1 MFEFI
6 NTLLIGITAGS
17 IYSLMAISI
26 VLVWRS
32 TRVINFA
39 AGGLALASS
48 FVGAAIL
55 EKTGSFW
62 IALPIAMVAG
72 AVFSAFI
79 EFFFL
84 RPLLK
89 RSGDKGAEIF
99 LPIIATLGLLGI
111 IKTILSYIYGDR
123 IGSLPPPL
131 SDKGFIVSGESI
143 ALSPMRI
150 LILGIVLL
158 LMISLT
164 LIFQR
169 TNLGLSLRA
178 SSFAPEIS
186 RLAGIRV
193 DLIRTVGW
201 AISGAAGAT
210 AGILQTTNGS
220 GSVAP
225 ESFEFSL
232 LLVFGFVAAVI
243 GGIESLIGAVLG
255 GLTLGIILAI
265 ILMYVGG
272 SLVFIAAFLILILI
286 LLLRPQG
293 IIGTKG
299 GRRA

>member
-1 MFEFI
+1 M

-48 FVGAAIL
+48 FVGASIL

-62 IALPIAMVAG
+62 IALPLAMVAG

-79 EFFFL
+79 EYFFL

-89 RSGDKGAEIF
+89 RSGDKGSEIF

-111 IKTILSYIYGDR
+111 IKAILSYVYGDE

-143 ALSPMRI
+143 ALSPMRL

-193 DLIRTVGW
+193 DLIRTAGW
-201 AISGAAGAT
+201 AIAGAAGAT

-220 GSVAP
+220 GSVSP
-225 ESFEFSL
+225 DSFEFIL

-243 GGIESLIGAVLG
+243 GGIESLVGAVIG
-255 GLTLGIILAI
+255 GLTLGLILAI
-265 ILMYVGG
+265 ILMYIGG
-272 SLVFIAAFLILILI
+272 SLVFIAAFVILIVV
-286 LLLRPQG
+286 LLVRPQG

>member
-17 IYSLMAISI
+17 IYSLMAIAI

-32 TRVINFA
+32 TRVVNFA

-48 FVGAAIL
+48 FVGAAVL

-62 IALPIAMVAG
+62 IALPLAMVAG
-72 AVFSAFI
+72 AAFSAFI
-79 EFFFL
+79 EYFFL

-89 RSGDKGAEIF
+89 RSGGKGEEIF

-111 IKTILSYIYGDR
+111 IKAILNFIYGDR
-123 IGSLPPPL
+123 VGSLPPPL
-131 SDKGFIVSGESI
+131 SDKGFIVSGQSI
-143 ALSPMRI
+143 ALSPMRV
-150 LILGIVLL
+150 LILGTVLV
-158 LMISLT
+158 LMVFLT

-220 GSVAP
+220 GSIAP

-243 GGIESLIGAVLG
+243 GGIESLIGAVVG
-255 GLTLGIILAI
+255 GLTLGIILAV

-272 SLVFIAAFLILILI
+272 SLVFFAAFLILILV
-286 LLLRPQG
+286 LLIRPQG
-293 IIGTKG
+293 IIGVKG

>member
-1 MFEFI
+1 MFQFV

-17 IYSLMAISI
+17 IYSLMAIAI

-32 TRVINFA
+32 TRVVNFA

-48 FVGAAIL
+48 FVSAAVL

-62 IALPIAMVAG
+62 VSLPIAMLAG
-72 AVFSAFI
+72 ALFSAVV

-89 RSGDKGAEIF
+89 RSGDKNQEIF

-111 IKTILSYIYGDR
+111 IKAILNFIYGDR

-131 SDKGFIVSGESI
+131 SDKGFIVSGQSI
-143 ALSPMRI
+143 ALSPLRI
-150 LILGIVLL
+150 LILATVLV
-158 LMISLT
+158 LMIALT
-164 LIFQR
+164 FIFQR

-178 SSFAPEIS
+178 ASFAPEIS

-193 DLIRTVGW
+193 DFVRTAGW
-201 AISGAAGAT
+201 AISGAAGAA

-220 GSVAP
+220 GAIAP

-255 GLTLGIILAI
+255 GLTLGIILAL
-265 ILMYVGG
+265 ILTYLGS
-272 SLVFIAAFLILILI
+272 SLVFFAAFLILILV
-286 LLLRPQG
+286 LLLRPNG
-293 IIGTKG
+293 IIGAKG

>member
-17 IYSLMAISI
+17 IYSLMAIAI

-32 TRVINFA
+32 TRVVNFA

-62 IALPIAMVAG
+62 IALPLAMAAG
-72 AVFSAFI
+72 AAFSAFI
-79 EFFFL
+79 EYFFL

-89 RSGDKGAEIF
+89 RSGSKGEEIF

-111 IKTILSYIYGDR
+111 IKAILNYIYGDR
-123 IGSLPPPL
+123 VGSLPPPL
-131 SDKGFIVSGESI
+131 SDKGFIFSGQSI
-143 ALSPMRI
+143 ALSPMRV
-150 LILGIVLL
+150 LILGTVLV
-158 LMISLT
+158 LMVLLT

-201 AISGAAGAT
+201 AISGSAGAT

-220 GSVAP
+220 GSISP

-243 GGIESLIGAVLG
+243 GGIESLIGAVVG

-272 SLVFIAAFLILILI
+272 SLVFFAAFLILILV
-286 LLLRPQG
+286 LLIRPQG
-293 IIGTKG
+293 IIGVKG

>member
-1 MFEFI
+1 MFQFI
-6 NTLLIGITAGS
+6 NTLLIGITSGS

-48 FVGAAIL
+48 FVGASIL

-62 IALPIAMVAG
+62 IALPLAMVAG

-79 EFFFL
+79 EYFFL

-89 RSGDKGAEIF
+89 RSGDKGSEIF

-111 IKTILSYIYGDR
+111 IKAILSYVYGDE
-123 IGSLPPPL
+123 IGYLPPPL

-143 ALSPMRI
+143 ALSPMRL

-193 DLIRTVGW
+193 DLIRTAGW
-201 AISGAAGAT
+201 AIAGAAGAT

-220 GSVAP
+220 GSVSP
-225 ESFEFSL
+225 DSFEFIL

-243 GGIESLIGAVLG
+243 GGIESLVGAVIG
-255 GLTLGIILAI
+255 GLTLGLILAI

-272 SLVFIAAFLILILI
+272 SLVFIAAFVILIVV
-286 LLLRPQG
+286 LLVRPQG
-293 IIGTKG
+293 IIGAKG

>member
-1 MFEFI
+1 MFELI

-32 TRVINFA
+32 TRVVNFA

-55 EKTGSFW
+55 DKTGSFW
-62 IALPIAMVAG
+62 IALPLAMVAG
-72 AVFSAFI
+72 AAFSAFI
-79 EFFFL
+79 EYFFL

-111 IKTILSYIYGDR
+111 IKTILNFIYGER

-131 SDKGFIVSGESI
+131 SDIGFIVSGESI
-143 ALSPMRI
+143 ALSPMRL

-193 DLIRTVGW
+193 DLIRTAGW
-201 AISGAAGAT
+201 AISGAAGAS

-220 GSVAP
+220 GSVSP

-243 GGIESLIGAVLG
+243 GGIESLVGAVLG

-272 SLVFIAAFLILILI
+272 SLVFIAAFLILILV
-286 LLLRPQG
+286 LLLRPHG
-293 IIGTKG
+293 IIGSKG

>member
-1 MFEFI
+1 MFQFI

-17 IYSLMAISI
+17 IYALMAIAI

-39 AGGLALASS
+39 QGGLALASS
-48 FVGAAIL
+48 FVGAAVL

-62 IALPIAMVAG
+62 VSLPIAMIAG
-72 AVFSAFI
+72 ALFSAFI

-89 RSGDKGAEIF
+89 RSGDKGEEIF

-111 IKTILSYIYGDR
+111 IKAILNFIYGDR
-123 IGSLPPPL
+123 IGVITPPL

-143 ALSPMRI
+143 ALSPMRL
-150 LILGIVLL
+150 LILGTVLV
-158 LMISLT
+158 LMVVLT

-186 RLAGIRV
+186 RLAGVRV

-220 GSVAP
+220 GSISP

-243 GGIESLIGAVLG
+243 GGIESLVGAVLG
-255 GLTLGIILAI
+255 GLTLGIILSV

-272 SLVFIAAFLILILI
+272 SLVFFAAFLILILV
-286 LLLRPQG
+286 LLLRPHG
-293 IIGTKG
+293 IIGSKG

>member
-1 MFEFI
+1 MFQFV

-17 IYSLMAISI
+17 IYALMAIAI

-39 AGGLALASS
+39 QGGLALASS
-48 FVGAAIL
+48 FVGAAVL

-62 IALPIAMVAG
+62 VSLPIAMIAG
-72 AVFSAFI
+72 AIFSAGI

-89 RSGDKGAEIF
+89 RSGEKEQEIF

-111 IKTILSYIYGDR
+111 IKTILNFIYGDR
-123 IGSLPPPL
+123 IGVITPPL

-143 ALSPMRI
+143 ALSPMRL
-150 LILGIVLL
+150 LILGTVVVL
-158 LMISLT
+158 MVFLT
-164 LIFQR
+164 VIFQR

-186 RLAGIRV
+186 RLAGVRV

-220 GSVAP
+220 GSLSP

-243 GGIESLIGAVLG
+243 GGIESLVGAVLG

-265 ILMYVGG
+265 ILMYIGG
-272 SLVFIAAFLILILI
+272 SLVFFAAFLILILV

-293 IIGTKG
+293 IIGGKG

>member
-32 TRVINFA
+32 TRVVNFA

-48 FVGAAIL
+48 FVGATII

-62 IALPIAMVAG
+62 VALPLAMLAG
-72 AVFSAFI
+72 AAFSAFI
-79 EFFFL
+79 AYFFL

-89 RSGDKGAEIF
+89 RSGDKNQEIF
-99 LPIIATLGLLGI
+99 LPIIATLGILGI
-111 IKTILSYIYGDR
+111 IKSILHFVYGDR
-123 IGSLPPPL
+123 VGVISPPL
-131 SDKGFIVSGESI
+131 SDKGFIISGESI
-143 ALSPMRI
+143 ALSPLRL
-150 LILGIVLL
+150 LILGIVLV
-158 LMISLT
+158 LMIALT

-178 SSFAPEIS
+178 ASFAPEIS
-186 RLAGIRV
+186 RLSGIRV

-220 GSVAP
+220 GSVTP
-225 ESFEFSL
+225 EAFEFSL

-243 GGIESLIGAVLG
+243 GGIESLVGAVMG
-255 GLTLGIILAI
+255 GLTLGIILAL
-265 ILMYVGG
+265 ILTYIGG
-272 SLVFIAAFLILILI
+272 SLVFFAAFLILILV
-286 LLLRPQG
+286 LLVRPNG
-293 IIGTKG
+293 IIGVKG

>member
-1 MFEFI
+1 MFNFI

-17 IYSLMAISI
+17 IYSLMAIAI

-32 TRVINFA
+32 TRVVNFA

-48 FVGAAIL
+48 FVGAAVL

-62 IALPIAMVAG
+62 IALPLALVAG
-72 AVFSAFI
+72 AAFSAFI
-79 EFFFL
+79 EYFFL

-89 RSGDKGAEIF
+89 RSGGKGEEIF

-111 IKTILSYIYGDR
+111 IKAILNFIYGDR
-123 IGSLPPPL
+123 VGSLPPPL
-131 SDKGFIVSGESI
+131 SDKGFIVSGQSI
-143 ALSPMRI
+143 ALSPMRV
-150 LILGIVLL
+150 LILGTVLV
-158 LMISLT
+158 LMVFLT

-220 GSVAP
+220 GSIAP

-243 GGIESLIGAVLG
+243 GGIESLIGAVVG
-255 GLTLGIILAI
+255 GLTLGIILAV

-272 SLVFIAAFLILILI
+272 SLVFFAAFLILILV
-286 LLLRPQG
+286 LLIRPQG
-293 IIGTKG
+293 IIGVKG

>member
-1 MFEFI
+1 MFQFI

-17 IYSLMAISI
+17 IYSLMAIAI

-39 AGGLALASS
+39 QGGLALASS
-48 FVGAAIL
+48 FVGAAVL

-62 IALPIAMVAG
+62 VSLPIAMIAG
-72 AVFSAFI
+72 AIFSAGI

-89 RSGDKGAEIF
+89 RSGEKEQEIF

-111 IKTILSYIYGDR
+111 IKTILNFIYGDR
-123 IGSLPPPL
+123 IGVITPPL
-131 SDKGFIVSGESI
+131 SDKGFIVSGQSI
-143 ALSPMRI
+143 ALSPMRL
-150 LILGIVLL
+150 LILGTVVVL
-158 LMISLT
+158 MVVLT

-186 RLAGIRV
+186 RLAGVRV

-220 GSVAP
+220 GSISP

-243 GGIESLIGAVLG
+243 GGIESLVGAVLG
-255 GLTLGIILAI
+255 GLTLGIILAV

-272 SLVFIAAFLILILI
+272 SLVFFAAFLILILV
-286 LLLRPQG
+286 LLIRPQG
-293 IIGTKG
+293 IIGSKG

>member
-1 MFEFI
+1 MFEFV
-6 NTLLIGITAGS
+6 NTLLIGITSGS
-17 IYSLMAISI
+17 IYSLMAIAI

-32 TRVINFA
+32 TRVVNFA

-62 IALPIAMVAG
+62 VALPVAMLAG
-72 AVFSAFI
+72 ALFSAVV

-89 RSGDKGAEIF
+89 RSGEKNQEIF

-111 IKTILSYIYGDR
+111 IKAILNFIYGDR
-123 IGSLPPPL
+123 IGSLPAPL
-131 SDKGFIVSGESI
+131 SDKGFIVSGQSI
-143 ALSPMRI
+143 ALSPLRM
-150 LILGIVLL
+150 LILGTVLV
-158 LMISLT
+158 LMIVLT

-178 SSFAPEIS
+178 ASFAPEIS

-193 DLIRTVGW
+193 DLIRTAGW

-210 AGILQTTNGS
+210 AGLLQTTNGS

-243 GGIESLIGAVLG
+243 GGIESLVGAVVG
-255 GLTLGIILAI
+255 SLTLGIILAI
-265 ILMYVGG
+265 ILTYVGS
-272 SLVFIAAFLILILI
+272 SLVFIAAFFILILV

-293 IIGTKG
+293 IIGVKG

>member
-1 MFEFI
+1 MFDFI

-17 IYSLMAISI
+17 IYSLMAIAI

-32 TRVINFA
+32 TRVVNFA

-48 FVGAAIL
+48 FVGAAVL

-62 IALPIAMVAG
+62 IALPLAMIAG

-79 EFFFL
+79 EYFFL

-89 RSGDKGAEIF
+89 RSGGKGEEIF

-111 IKTILSYIYGDR
+111 IKAILNYIYGDR
-123 IGSLPPPL
+123 VGSLPPPL
-131 SDKGFIVSGESI
+131 SDKGFIFSGQSI
-143 ALSPMRI
+143 ALSPMRL
-150 LILGIVLL
+150 LILAIVLI
-158 LMISLT
+158 LMVSLT

-220 GSVAP
+220 GSISP

-232 LLVFGFVAAVI
+232 LLVFGFVAAVM
-243 GGIESLIGAVLG
+243 GGIESLIGAVVG
-255 GLTLGIILAI
+255 GLTLGVILAI
-265 ILMYVGG
+265 ILLYAGG
-272 SLVFIAAFLILILI
+272 SLVFFAAFLILILV

-293 IIGTKG
+293 IIGAKG

>member
-48 FVGAAIL
+48 FVGAAVL

-62 IALPIAMVAG
+62 IALPLAMVAG

-111 IKTILSYIYGDR
+111 IKTILSYIYGER

-243 GGIESLIGAVLG
+243 GGIESLVGAVLG

-293 IIGTKG
+293 IIGVKG

>member
-1 MFEFI
+1 
-6 NTLLIGITAGS
+6 
-17 IYSLMAISI
+17 MAISI

-48 FVGAAIL
+48 FVGASIL

-62 IALPIAMVAG
+62 IALPLAMVAG

-79 EFFFL
+79 EYFFL

-89 RSGDKGAEIF
+89 RSGDKGSEIF

-111 IKTILSYIYGDR
+111 IKAILSYVYGDE
-123 IGSLPPPL
+123 IGYLPPPL

-143 ALSPMRI
+143 ALSPMRL

-193 DLIRTVGW
+193 DLIRTAGW
-201 AISGAAGAT
+201 AIAGAAGAT

-220 GSVAP
+220 GSVSP
-225 ESFEFSL
+225 DSFEFIL

-243 GGIESLIGAVLG
+243 GGIESLVGAVIG
-255 GLTLGIILAI
+255 GLTLGLILAI

-272 SLVFIAAFLILILI
+272 SLVFIAAFVILIVV
-286 LLLRPQG
+286 LLVRPQG
-293 IIGTKG
+293 IIGAKG

>member
-1 MFEFI
+1 MFQFV

-48 FVGAAIL
+48 FVGASIL

-62 IALPIAMVAG
+62 IALPLAMVAG

-79 EFFFL
+79 EYFFL

-111 IKTILSYIYGDR
+111 IKAILSYIYKDD

-143 ALSPMRI
+143 ALSPMRL

-164 LIFQR
+164 VIFQR

-193 DLIRTVGW
+193 DLIRTAGW

-220 GSVAP
+220 GSVSP
-225 ESFEFSL
+225 DSFEFIL

-243 GGIESLIGAVLG
+243 GGIESLVGAVVG
-255 GLTLGIILAI
+255 GLTLGLILAI

-272 SLVFIAAFLILILI
+272 SLVFIAAFLILIVV

-293 IIGTKG
+293 IIGAKG

>member
-1 MFEFI
+1 MFNFI

-17 IYSLMAISI
+17 IYSLMAIAI

-32 TRVINFA
+32 TRVVNFA

-48 FVGAAIL
+48 FVGAAVL

-62 IALPIAMVAG
+62 IALPLAMVAG
-72 AVFSAFI
+72 AAFSAFI
-79 EFFFL
+79 EYFFL

-89 RSGDKGAEIF
+89 RSGGKGEEIF

-111 IKTILSYIYGDR
+111 IKAILNFIYGDR
-123 IGSLPPPL
+123 VGSLPPPL
-131 SDKGFIVSGESI
+131 SDKGFIVSGQSI
-143 ALSPMRI
+143 ALSPMRL
-150 LILGIVLL
+150 LILGTVLV
-158 LMISLT
+158 LMAFLT

-186 RLAGIRV
+186 RLSGIRV

-220 GSVAP
+220 GSIAP

-243 GGIESLIGAVLG
+243 GGIESLIGAVVG
-255 GLTLGIILAI
+255 GLTLGIILAV

-272 SLVFIAAFLILILI
+272 SLVFFAAFLILILV
-286 LLLRPQG
+286 LLIRPQG
-293 IIGTKG
+293 IIGVKG

>member
-1 MFEFI
+1 MFDFI
-6 NTLLIGITAGS
+6 NTLLIGVTAGS
-17 IYSLMAISI
+17 IYSLMAIAI

-32 TRVINFA
+32 TRVVNFA

-48 FVGAAIL
+48 FVGATVL
-55 EKTGSFW
+55 EKTSSFW
-62 IALPIAMVAG
+62 IALPLAMVAG

-79 EFFFL
+79 EYFFL

-89 RSGDKGAEIF
+89 RSGGKGEEIF

-111 IKTILSYIYGDR
+111 IKAILNYIYGDR

-131 SDKGFIVSGESI
+131 SDKGFIVSGQSI
-143 ALSPMRI
+143 ALSPMRL
-150 LILGIVLL
+150 LILAIVLI
-158 LMISLT
+158 LMASLT

-220 GSVAP
+220 GSIAP

-243 GGIESLIGAVLG
+243 GGIESLIGAVVG
-255 GLTLGIILAI
+255 GLTLGIVLAI

-272 SLVFIAAFLILILI
+272 SLVFFAAFLILILV
-286 LLLRPQG
+286 LLLRPHG
-293 IIGTKG
+293 IIGVKG

>member
-1 MFEFI
+1 MFQFV

-48 FVGAAIL
+48 FVGASIL

-62 IALPIAMVAG
+62 IALPLAMVAG
-72 AVFSAFI
+72 AAFSAFI
-79 EFFFL
+79 EYFFL

-89 RSGDKGAEIF
+89 RSGDKGSEIF

-111 IKTILSYIYGDR
+111 IKAILSYIYKDE
-123 IGSLPPPL
+123 IGSIPPPL

-143 ALSPMRI
+143 ALSPMRL

-164 LIFQR
+164 VIFQR

-193 DLIRTVGW
+193 DLIRTAGW

-220 GSVAP
+220 GSVSP
-225 ESFEFSL
+225 DSFEFIL

-243 GGIESLIGAVLG
+243 GGIESLVGAVVG
-255 GLTLGIILAI
+255 GLTLGLILAI

-272 SLVFIAAFLILILI
+272 SLVFIAAFVILIVV
-286 LLLRPQG
+286 LLVRPQG
-293 IIGTKG
+293 IIGAKG

>member
-1 MFEFI
+1 MFQFF

-17 IYSLMAISI
+17 IYALMAIAI

-39 AGGLALASS
+39 QGGLALASS

-62 IALPIAMVAG
+62 VSLPIAMLAG
-72 AVFSAFI
+72 AIFSAGI

-89 RSGDKGAEIF
+89 RSGDKGQEIF

-111 IKTILSYIYGDR
+111 IKAILNFIYGDR
-123 IGSLPPPL
+123 IGVIPPPL
-131 SDKGFIVSGESI
+131 SDKGFIVSGQSI
-143 ALSPMRI
+143 ALSPMRL
-150 LILGIVLL
+150 LILGTVLV
-158 LMISLT
+158 LMAALT

-186 RLAGIRV
+186 RLAGVRV

-220 GSVAP
+220 GSIAP

-255 GLTLGIILAI
+255 GLTLGIILAV

-272 SLVFIAAFLILILI
+272 SLVFFAAFLILILV
-286 LLLRPQG
+286 LLLRPHG
-293 IIGTKG
+293 IIGAKG

>member
-32 TRVINFA
+32 TRVVNFA

-48 FVGAAIL
+48 FVGAAVL
-55 EKTGSFW
+55 ERTGSFW
-62 IALPIAMVAG
+62 IALPLAMVAG
-72 AVFSAFI
+72 AAFSAFL
-79 EFFFL
+79 EYFFL

-89 RSGDKGAEIF
+89 RSGDKGSEIF

-111 IKTILSYIYGDR
+111 IKTILNFIYGDR
-123 IGSLPPPL
+123 VGSLPPPL

-143 ALSPMRI
+143 ALSPMRL

-186 RLAGIRV
+186 RLSGIRV

-220 GSVAP
+220 GSVSP

-243 GGIESLIGAVLG
+243 GGIESLVGAVLG
-255 GLTLGIILAI
+255 GLTLGIILAF

-272 SLVFIAAFLILILI
+272 SLVFFAAFLILILV
-286 LLLRPQG
+286 LLLRPHG
-293 IIGTKG
+293 IIGAKG

>member
-17 IYSLMAISI
+17 IYSLMAIAI

-32 TRVINFA
+32 TRVVNFA

-48 FVGAAIL
+48 FVGAAVL

-62 IALPIAMVAG
+62 IALPLAMVAG
-72 AVFSAFI
+72 AAFSAFI
-79 EFFFL
+79 EYFFL

-89 RSGDKGAEIF
+89 RSGSKGEEIF

-111 IKTILSYIYGDR
+111 IKAILNFIYGDR
-123 IGSLPPPL
+123 VGSLPPPL
-131 SDKGFIVSGESI
+131 SDKGFIFSGQSI

-150 LILGIVLL
+150 LILGTVLV
-158 LMISLT
+158 LMVFLT

-220 GSVAP
+220 GSISP

-243 GGIESLIGAVLG
+243 GGIESLIGAVIG

-272 SLVFIAAFLILILI
+272 SLVFFAAFLILILV
-286 LLLRPQG
+286 LLIRPQG
-293 IIGTKG
+293 IIGVKG

>member
-1 MFEFI
+1 MFDFI

-17 IYSLMAISI
+17 IYSLMAIAI

-32 TRVINFA
+32 TRVVNFA

-48 FVGAAIL
+48 FVGAAVL

-62 IALPIAMVAG
+62 VALPLAMVAG

-79 EFFFL
+79 EYFLL

-89 RSGDKGAEIF
+89 RSGGKGEEIF

-111 IKTILSYIYGDR
+111 IKAILNYIYGDR
-123 IGSLPPPL
+123 VGSLPPPL
-131 SDKGFIVSGESI
+131 SDKGFIVSGQSI

-150 LILGIVLL
+150 LILGTVLV
-158 LMISLT
+158 LMAFLT

-186 RLAGIRV
+186 RLSGIRV

-220 GSVAP
+220 GSIAP

-243 GGIESLIGAVLG
+243 GGIESLVGAVLG

-272 SLVFIAAFLILILI
+272 SLVFIAAFLILILV

-293 IIGTKG
+293 IIGAKG

>member
-1 MFEFI
+1 
-6 NTLLIGITAGS
+6 
-17 IYSLMAISI
+17 MAIAI

-32 TRVINFA
+32 TRVVNFA

-48 FVGAAIL
+48 FVGAAVL

-62 IALPIAMVAG
+62 VALPLAMVAG

-79 EFFFL
+79 EYFFL

-89 RSGDKGAEIF
+89 RSGGKGEEIF

-111 IKTILSYIYGDR
+111 IKAILNYIYGDR
-123 IGSLPPPL
+123 VGSLPPPL
-131 SDKGFIVSGESI
+131 SDKGFIVSGQSI

-150 LILGIVLL
+150 LILGTVLV
-158 LMISLT
+158 LMAFLT

-220 GSVAP
+220 GSIAP

-243 GGIESLIGAVLG
+243 GGIESLIGAVVG
-255 GLTLGIILAI
+255 GLTLGIVLAI

-272 SLVFIAAFLILILI
+272 SLVFFAAFLILILV
-286 LLLRPQG
+286 LLLRPHG
-293 IIGTKG
+293 IIGVKG

>member
-1 MFEFI
+1 MFDFI
-6 NTLLIGITAGS
+6 NTLLIGVTAGS
-17 IYSLMAISI
+17 IYSLMAIAI

-48 FVGAAIL
+48 FVGAAVL

-62 IALPIAMVAG
+62 IALPLAMVAG
-72 AVFSAFI
+72 AVFSALI
-79 EFFFL
+79 EYFFL

-89 RSGDKGAEIF
+89 RSGGKGEEIF

-111 IKTILSYIYGDR
+111 IKAILNYIYGDR
-123 IGSLPPPL
+123 VGSLPPPL
-131 SDKGFIVSGESI
+131 SDKGFIVSGQSI

-150 LILGIVLL
+150 LILGTVLV
-158 LMISLT
+158 LMAFLT

-186 RLAGIRV
+186 RLSGIRV

-220 GSVAP
+220 GSIAP

-243 GGIESLIGAVLG
+243 GGIESLIGAVVG
-255 GLTLGIILAI
+255 GLTLGIFLAI

-272 SLVFIAAFLILILI
+272 SLVFFAAFLILILV
-286 LLLRPQG
+286 LLLRPHG
-293 IIGTKG
+293 IIGVKG

>member
-111 IKTILSYIYGDR
+111 IKTILSYIYGER

-131 SDKGFIVSGESI
+131 SDKGFIISGESI

-243 GGIESLIGAVLG
+243 GGIESLVGAVLG

-293 IIGTKG
+293 IIGAKG

>member
-1 MFEFI
+1 MFQFF

-17 IYSLMAISI
+17 IYALMAIAI

-39 AGGLALASS
+39 QGGLALASS

-62 IALPIAMVAG
+62 VSLPIAMLAG
-72 AVFSAFI
+72 AIFSAGI

-89 RSGDKGAEIF
+89 RSGDKGQEIF

-111 IKTILSYIYGDR
+111 IKAILNFIYGDR
-123 IGSLPPPL
+123 IGVIPPPL
-131 SDKGFIVSGESI
+131 SDKGFIVSGQSI
-143 ALSPMRI
+143 ALSPMRL
-150 LILGIVLL
+150 LILGTVLV
-158 LMISLT
+158 LMAALT

-186 RLAGIRV
+186 RLAGVRV

-220 GSVAP
+220 GSIAP

-243 GGIESLIGAVLG
+243 GGIEILIGAVLG
-255 GLTLGIILAI
+255 GLTLGIILSV

-272 SLVFIAAFLILILI
+272 SLVFFAAFLILVLV
-286 LLLRPQG
+286 LLLRPHG
-293 IIGTKG
+293 IIGAKG

>member
-1 MFEFI
+1 MFQFI

-17 IYSLMAISI
+17 IYALMAIAI

-39 AGGLALASS
+39 QGGLALASS
-48 FVGAAIL
+48 FVGAAVL

-62 IALPIAMVAG
+62 VSLPIAMIAG
-72 AVFSAFI
+72 ALFSAVI

-89 RSGDKGAEIF
+89 RSGDKGEEIF

-111 IKTILSYIYGDR
+111 IKAILNFIYGDR
-123 IGSLPPPL
+123 IGVITPPL

-143 ALSPMRI
+143 ALSPMRL
-150 LILGIVLL
+150 LILGTVLV
-158 LMISLT
+158 LMVVLT

-186 RLAGIRV
+186 RLAGVRV

-220 GSVAP
+220 GSISP

-243 GGIESLIGAVLG
+243 GGIESLVGAVLG
-255 GLTLGIILAI
+255 GLTLGIILSV

-272 SLVFIAAFLILILI
+272 SLVFFAAFLILILV
-286 LLLRPQG
+286 LLLRPHG
-293 IIGTKG
+293 IIGSKG

>member
-1 MFEFI
+1 MFQFV

-17 IYSLMAISI
+17 IYSLMAIAI

-32 TRVINFA
+32 TRVVNFA

-48 FVGAAIL
+48 FVGAAVL

-62 IALPIAMVAG
+62 VSLPIAMLAG
-72 AVFSAFI
+72 GLFSAVV

-89 RSGDKGAEIF
+89 RSGDKNQEIF
-99 LPIIATLGLLGI
+99 LPIIATLGLLGV
-111 IKTILSYIYGDR
+111 IKAILNFIYGDR

-131 SDKGFIVSGESI
+131 SDKGFIVSGQSI
-143 ALSPMRI
+143 ALSPLRI
-150 LILGIVLL
+150 LILATVIVL
-158 LMISLT
+158 MIALT
-164 LIFQR
+164 FIFQR

-178 SSFAPEIS
+178 ASFAPEIS

-193 DLIRTVGW
+193 DFVRTAGW
-201 AISGAAGAT
+201 AISGAAGAA

-220 GSVAP
+220 GAIAP

-255 GLTLGIILAI
+255 GLTLGIILAL
-265 ILMYVGG
+265 ILTYLGS
-272 SLVFIAAFLILILI
+272 SLVFFAAFLILILV
-286 LLLRPQG
+286 LLLRPNG

>member
-1 MFEFI
+1 
-6 NTLLIGITAGS
+6 
-17 IYSLMAISI
+17 
-26 VLVWRS
+26 
-32 TRVINFA
+32 
-39 AGGLALASS
+39 
-48 FVGAAIL
+48 
-55 EKTGSFW
+55 
-62 IALPIAMVAG
+62 
-72 AVFSAFI
+72 
-79 EFFFL
+79 
-84 RPLLK
+84 
-89 RSGDKGAEIF
+89 
-99 LPIIATLGLLGI
+99 
-111 IKTILSYIYGDR
+111 
-123 IGSLPPPL
+123 
-131 SDKGFIVSGESI
+131 
-143 ALSPMRI
+143 MRL

-178 SSFAPEIS
+178 ASFAPEIS

-193 DLIRTVGW
+193 DFIRTIGW

-220 GSVAP
+220 GSVSP

-243 GGIESLIGAVLG
+243 GGIESLVGAVLG

-272 SLVFIAAFLILILI
+272 SLVFIAAFVILIVV
-286 LLLRPQG
+286 LLVRPQG
-293 IIGTKG
+293 IIGAKG

>member
-1 MFEFI
+1 MFDFI

-17 IYSLMAISI
+17 IYSLMAIAI

-32 TRVINFA
+32 TRVVNFA

-48 FVGAAIL
+48 FVGAAVL

-62 IALPIAMVAG
+62 VALPLAMVAG

-79 EFFFL
+79 EYFFL

-89 RSGDKGAEIF
+89 RSGGKGEEIF

-111 IKTILSYIYGDR
+111 IKAILNYIYGDR
-123 IGSLPPPL
+123 VGSLPPPL
-131 SDKGFIVSGESI
+131 SDKGFIVSGQSI

-150 LILGIVLL
+150 LILGTVLV
-158 LMISLT
+158 LMAFLT

-220 GSVAP
+220 GSIAP

-243 GGIESLIGAVLG
+243 GGIESLIGAVVG
-255 GLTLGIILAI
+255 GLTLGIVLAI

-272 SLVFIAAFLILILI
+272 SLVFFAAFLILILV
-286 LLLRPQG
+286 LLLRPHG
-293 IIGTKG
+293 IIGVKG